1 MEKLGG
7 SCSFSLVW
15 MGKIHRSWAF
25 SVSGKEP
32 LSLQDQQHF
41 RLQGVTLEALAEA
54 SLMEGGFPK
63 IQHFR
68 GQTVPA
74 SCGLDSL
81 DGEEATERAKHPPGC
96 EGDGRLKS
104 WSCQGFA
111 GGGGWGRP
119 AAIWEQIQ
127 AGWLGNTWER
137 WKCWAVYPRGEQRP
151 QEGTKQSDLSGTG
164 VFNKETVKKK
174 KQIAEQLL
182 LAKGFG
188 NHTWHR
194 NTAQLSSS
202 EPELGGEKGEKG
214 IALYT
219 PYGVERKKI
228 PQTNKVLNFIFF
240 LQLPTF
246 SPGAISVCTDLMLW
260 LCLHPNKN
268 EESPLTLSSLFCFIY
283 GEEQEIICR

>member
-174 KQIAEQLL
+174 TNSRAAPACQGLWESHLAQEHSTAELL
-182 LAKGFG
+182 RAR
-188 NHTWHR
+188 TWRRKRRKRDCSLH
-194 NTAQLSSS
+194 LIW
-202 EPELGGEKGEKG
+202 GGEEKN
-214 IALYT
+214 
-219 PYGVERKKI
+219 P
-228 PQTNKVLNFIFF
+228 
-240 LQLPTF
+240 
-246 SPGAISVCTDLMLW
+246 SD
-260 LCLHPNKN
+260 
-268 EESPLTLSSLFCFIY
+268 
-283 GEEQEIICR
+283 